1 MTVSMLIITKLEA
14 YAVVENGFRLI
25 QNYLSQR
32 QQRVKVG
39 LSKSESL
46 EIIFGV
52 PQASILVKVGLS
64 KSESLEII
72 FGVPQASILGP
83 VLFSVF
89 ISDLLLF
96 MKARD
101 ICNFGRNN
109 SICYW
114 KRFRY
119 HPQQA
124 RTRDKCSDLMASR

>member
-1 MTVSMLIITKLEA
+1 MDYQKLMTVSMLIITKLEA
-14 YAVVENGFRLI
+14 YAVGENGFRLI

-46 EIIFGV
+46 EIISGL
-52 PQASILVKVGLS
+52 PQTSI
-64 KSESLEII
+64 
-72 FGVPQASILGP
+72 PGP
-83 VLFSVF
+83 ILFSVF

-124 RTRDKCSDLMASR
+124 RTRDECSDLMASR